1 MNALAQEIAAM
12 IAQDGPISLERFM
25 TLALQHPRYGYY
37 RARRPI
43 GAAGDFITAP
53 EVHQMF
59 GELIGLWSVE
69 VWQQMGEPSPFR
81 LIEFGPGRGT
91 LLADFLRAARL
102 RPGFLKAADIHL
114 VEASETLT
122 EVQRETLAGV
132 SIAMP
137 IAWHASIDTL
147 PDGPSIVI
155 ANEFF
160 DALPIRQYVQTE
172 KGLCERIVGLNA
184 DGRLGFGLMPT
195 GASAPAAAP
204 QGAIFEVGAAAQAL
218 IRRLAAHVARESGA
232 LLVIDYGYTQPGAG
246 DTLQALRNHQPD
258 EPLRAPGEADLT
270 AHVDFAALARAAT
283 AESAVVYGPV
293 SQGKF
298 LARLG
303 IFERATALKRK
314 ATPEQATAIDAA
326 LARLALP
333 GPQTG
338 PKASMAELFKVMAI
352 VSPDLP
358 APPGFSAGHEP

>member
-12 IAQDGPISLERFM
+12 IAQDGPMSLERFM
-25 TLALQHPRYGYY
+25 TLALQHPRHGYY

-53 EVHQMF
+53 EIHQMF

-69 VWQQMGEPSPFR
+69 LWQQMGEPSPFR
-81 LIEFGPGRGT
+81 LIELGPGRGT

-102 RPGFLKAADIHL
+102 RPAFLQAAEIHL
-114 VEASETLT
+114 VEASETLI

-132 SIAMP
+132 P
-137 IAWHASIDTL
+137 ITWHTSIDSL
-147 PDGPSIVI
+147 PDGPSIII

-172 KGLCERIVGLNA
+172 KGLCERSVGLNA
-184 DGRLGFGLMPT
+184 DGGLSFGLIPT
-195 GASAPAAAP
+195 GVSAPAAAP
-204 QGAIFEVGAAAQAL
+204 QGAIFEVGAAAQAVL
-218 IRRLAAHVARESGA
+218 RRLAARIASA
-232 LLVIDYGYTQPGAG
+232 LLVIDYGYIQPGAG
-246 DTLQALRNHQPD
+246 DTLQALQNHRPD

-283 AESAVVYGPV
+283 AEGAMVYGPV

-314 ATPEQATAIDAA
+314 ATPEQAAAIDAA
-326 LARLALP
+326 LSRLAVP
-333 GPQTG
+333 GPQSG
-338 PKASMAELFKVMAI
+338 PKASMAELFKVMA
-352 VSPDLP
+352 VLSPDLP
-358 APPGFSAGHEP
+358 APPGFDTSAGHAP